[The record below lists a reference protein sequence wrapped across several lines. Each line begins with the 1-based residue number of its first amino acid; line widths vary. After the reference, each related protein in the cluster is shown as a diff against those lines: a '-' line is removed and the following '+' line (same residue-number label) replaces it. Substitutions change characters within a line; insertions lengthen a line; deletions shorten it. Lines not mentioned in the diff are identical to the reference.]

1 MTSFTR
7 NRPLGLA
14 MIALAMIIPHVACG
28 NVLVSTLADPLRFDT
43 PIGNNPNPKP
53 APVGL
58 WNWAAQEFTTDIN
71 GYALTSI
78 DAMVGTGNASPG
90 VIAQLRADDV
100 NTHEIDLT
108 AGGLLGSFTPP
119 DVLGTQSVRSF
130 TPVGSVTLSP
140 NTSYWFLL
148 GSSTDGTYAW
158 SYVEGSAYTGLGS
171 IRQENSVADSQ
182 DSGLNWNYHALTS
195 HPYFFQVNVNP
206 VPVPAAVWFFG
217 SALGL
222 MGMKR
227 RKATV

>member
-1 MTSFTR
+1 MGMNLWGGS
-7 NRPLGLA
+7 PL
-14 MIALAMIIPHVACG
+14 
-28 NVLVSTLADPLRFDT
+28 SED
-43 PIGNNPNPKP
+43 
-53 APVGL
+53 
-58 WNWAAQEFTTDIN
+58 
-71 GYALTSI
+71 LTSTMLTI
-78 DAMVGTGNASPG
+78 LKTSRRQGQHREGLSEGSRSAKR
-90 VIAQLRADDV
+90 RADGQESDTRLSRRV
-100 NTHEIDLT
+100 EWAPDHEDQGSAIDLT
-108 AGGLLGSFTPP
+108 AGGLLGSFTSP
-119 DVLGTQSVRSF
+119 DVPGTRSVRSF
-130 TPVGSVTLSP
+130 TPVGSITLSP

-148 GSSTDGTYAW
+148 GSSTDGTYVW